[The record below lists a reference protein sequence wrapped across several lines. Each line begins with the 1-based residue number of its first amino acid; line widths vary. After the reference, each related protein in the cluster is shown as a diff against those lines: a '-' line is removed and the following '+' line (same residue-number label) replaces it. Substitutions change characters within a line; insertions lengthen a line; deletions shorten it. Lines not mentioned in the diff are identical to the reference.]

1 MNATFDIV
9 PFTHEN
15 FGTIRAITENNEPW
29 FVAGDVASAL
39 GYRMASDM
47 TRRLDNDEKG
57 TRSMRTLGGIQQM
70 TVITEAG
77 MYSAILGSQIPNAQ
91 AFKRWVTHEVLPSI
105 RRHGG
110 YMAGQESMSPEQM
123 ALASMRWLESKVAE
137 QEARIEMM
145 RPKAALGEA
154 MEGSDDA
161 MSVTEAHRHVSA
173 LHPWVKREWCFSRLR
188 AAGMMCLASK
198 APTADGIRTG
208 RLVAVSHPFIDR
220 QGNKRISEQYSRV
233 TPKGVRWLLAKA
245 KEEEAAL

>member
-1 MNATFDIV
+1 MESLTTFTSAE
-9 PFTHEN
+9 F
-15 FGTIRAITENNEPW
+15 
-29 FVAGDVASAL
+29 GDVRTIVNGSKAVFCAKDIASAL
-39 GYRMASDM
+39 GYTNPNKAIVDHCRGVTFRYPIQDALGRTQE
-47 TRRLDNDEKG
+47 TRFIEQPDVLRLIVSSKLPAAE
-57 TRSMRTLGGIQQM
+57 RF
-70 TVITEAG
+70 EA
-77 MYSAILGSQIPNAQ
+77 
-91 AFKRWVTHEVLPSI
+91 WVFEEILPSVLN
-105 RRHGG
+105 HGG

-123 ALASMRWLESKVAE
+123 ALASMRWLESKIAE

-245 KEEEAAL
+245 EQEEAAL